1 MELSNPGSQYG
12 TQQKSAQC
20 LSQSLQRK
28 DKNAFTEDKYS
39 FLYWVLARQNI
50 SNRVCVCVC
59 VCVYVVFVLEQF
71 SAPWF
76 IELLNVLL

>member
-28 DKNAFTEDKYS
+28 DKNAFTEDTQ
-39 FLYWVLARQNI
+39 VLI
-50 SNRVCVCVC
+50 
-59 VCVYVVFVLEQF
+59 FILGF
-71 SAPWF
+71 SKAKC
-76 IELLNVLL
+76 